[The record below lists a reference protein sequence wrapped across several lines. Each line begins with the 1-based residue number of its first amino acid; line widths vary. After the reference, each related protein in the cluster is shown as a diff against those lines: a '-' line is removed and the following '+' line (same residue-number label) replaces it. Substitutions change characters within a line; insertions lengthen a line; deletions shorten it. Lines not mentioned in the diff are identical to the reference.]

1 MATNAA
7 DIKTEDGSCVDGR
20 VLRGQR
26 NREAIV
32 DALLDI
38 YACGNLRPTAG
49 QVAEAAG
56 LSTRS
61 VYHHFDDMKSLI
73 LEVAERSEQRVSSPD
88 YEALGTL
95 PLDERIC
102 RYTKHRFDRWS
113 VTAAVMRAGL
123 LAEYDSKVVAEL
135 MQVSRRKRLDELRAV
150 FGEDIGRTDDPV
162 ATVGG
167 LDVVLGFE
175 MWNRLIRMRR
185 LGRDRATRIVTKLVA
200 ALL

>member
-1 MATNAA
+1 MPTDAS
-7 DIKTEDGSCVDGR
+7 DVEDEDEACVDGR

-49 QVAEAAG
+49 QVAEEAG
-56 LSTRS
+56 LSTRT

-73 LEVAERSEQRVSSPD
+73 LEVSARSEQRVNTPD
-88 YEALGTL
+88 YEALSTL
-95 PLDERIC
+95 PIDERIC
-102 RYTKHRFDRWS
+102 RYTAHRFDRWS
-113 VTAAVMRAGL
+113 ATAAVVSAGL

-135 MQVSRRKRLDELRAV
+135 MQVSRREQLDELRAV
-150 FGEDIGRTDDPV
+150 FCDAIDETDDPGAV
-162 ATVGG
+162 VGA
-167 LDVVLGFE
+167 LDVILGFE
-175 MWNRLIRMRR
+175 MWNGLIRIRR
-185 LGRDRATRIVTKLVA
+185 LGRDRATRIVVKLVT